1 MGIFR
6 NTSGLITRGLG
17 EAQKLITR
25 GLGPAK
31 KVIKGLPPKVDIVKE
46 YILEICS
53 PVSKKGFIERNI
65 IVPVKKIMNKCFCLK
80 SDVNK
85 EVVKS
90 FSIET
95 KTDSKKLFYILDS
108 I

>member
-1 MGIFR
+1 MSIFF

-17 EAQKLITR
+17 EANKILTR
-25 GLGPAK
+25 GFGNNDR
-31 KVIKGLPPKVDIVKE
+31 VRGLPPNVNRRKE